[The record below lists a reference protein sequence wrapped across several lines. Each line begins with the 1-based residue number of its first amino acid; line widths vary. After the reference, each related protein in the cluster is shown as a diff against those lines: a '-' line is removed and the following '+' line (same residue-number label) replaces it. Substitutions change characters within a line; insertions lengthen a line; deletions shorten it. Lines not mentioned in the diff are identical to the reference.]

1 MTVYPYLIVGGGMSA
16 HAAVEGIRSIDPD
29 QPIALIGADTH
40 PPYARPPLSK
50 ALWMDASKRIGDT
63 DLGTERHGVQ
73 LFLGRRATALD
84 PLERTVEDDDGERF
98 GYERLLL
105 ATGSRPRTLPDLPAG
120 GPVLAYRTRDD
131 FEEARRRARPGHR
144 AVVIGGGFIGCE
156 MAASLR
162 TAGMEVTLVY
172 PDPVLGGG
180 RFPEGLARALEDD
193 YRSRGVRLHPGR
205 RVSAAQRREND
216 ATVALDDGT
225 ALRGDLVVIG
235 IGTIPNGEL
244 ARELGTTDDGGIVVD
259 EHLRTRDPR
268 IFAAGDVAAFPHPTL
283 GRRTRIEHED
293 AALSTG
299 RHAGRAMAGEVT
311 AFEHTPMFY
320 SDLFDNGYEAVGELD
335 AGLHTLEAWT
345 EPLRAG
351 TVYYHDGA
359 RLRGV
364 LLFNTFGKVE
374 RATELLA
381 RGSQVD
387 LGALG
392 PL

>member
-29 QPIALIGADTH
+29 RPIALIGADAH

-50 ALWMDASKRIGDT
+50 ALWMDDEAGLDDT
-63 DLGTERHGVQ
+63 DLGTADLGVE
-73 LFLGRRATALD
+73 LFLGRRVTALD
-84 PLERTVEDDDGERF
+84 PLERRVEDDDGERF

-131 FEEARRRARPGHR
+131 FQEARRRARPGAH

-156 MAASLR
+156 MAAALR
-162 TAGMEVTLVY
+162 TAGMQVALVY
-172 PDPVLGGG
+172 PDATLGAG
-180 RFPEGLARALEDD
+180 RFPDTLARALEQR
-193 YRSRGVRLHPGR
+193 YRDRGVTLHPGR
-205 RVSAAQRREND
+205 RVSAAERREDD

-225 ALRGDLVVIG
+225 SLRADLVVVG
-235 IGTIPNGEL
+235 IGTLPNGEL
-244 ARELGTTDDGGIVVD
+244 ARDLGRSEDGGIEVD
-259 EHLRTRDPR
+259 ARFRTRDPNV
-268 IFAAGDVAAFPHPTL
+268 FAAGDVAAFPHPVL
-283 GRRTRIEHED
+283 GRRVRIEHED
-293 AALSTG
+293 AAISTG
-299 RHAGRAMAGEVT
+299 RHAGRAMAGDD
-311 AFEHTPMFY
+311 APFDHTPMFY
-320 SDLFDNGYEAVGELD
+320 SDLFDDGYEAVGELD
-335 AGLHTLEAWT
+335 TSLHTVEAWT
-345 EPLRAG
+345 EPAREG

-364 LLFNTFGKVE
+364 LMFNTFGKVE

-381 RGSQVD
+381 RGSHID
-387 LGALG
+387 LEALE